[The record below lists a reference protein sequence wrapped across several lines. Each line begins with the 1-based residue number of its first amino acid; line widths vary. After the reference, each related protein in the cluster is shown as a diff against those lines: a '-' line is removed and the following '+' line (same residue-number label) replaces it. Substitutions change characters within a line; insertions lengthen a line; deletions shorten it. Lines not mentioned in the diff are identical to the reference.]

1 MGSQTQELIDLEV
14 RYQRLL
20 ADVRAARDKI
30 GDTPMRTAGITAV
43 TLLEQVLNRHP
54 IYSREGRP
62 S

>member
-1 MGSQTQELIDLEV
+1 
-14 RYQRLL
+14 
-20 ADVRAARDKI
+20 VRAARDKI